1 MKILIIDDEPL
12 ARQRLCSVIDEL
24 GSGEVVAEGATGEQA
39 VSLCQQYTP
48 DVVLLDIR
56 MPGMSGIEAAHH
68 INKLREPPAII
79 FTTAYD
85 EYAIRAFETHA
96 VAYLLKPVRKEKLA
110 DALSAARRLTR
121 AQLQELGRNVN
132 ESESGQRQ
140 HISARLGGELRLI
153 PIGDIR
159 YLQAE
164 HKYVTVRY
172 GLGTVLIE
180 DSLKS
185 LEDEFPT
192 EFLRIHRN
200 ALVALRYLASLEKER
215 GGGHRVKLRDVP
227 ETLEVSR
234 RHLPNVRKIM
244 KTI

>member
-12 ARQRLCSVIDEL
+12 ARQRLHSVIDEL
-24 GSGEVVAEGATGEQA
+24 GCGDVIAEGGNGEEA
-39 VSLCQQYTP
+39 LALCQQHLP

-56 MPGMSGIEAAHH
+56 MPGMGGIEAARH
-68 INKLREPPAII
+68 INKLDSPPAII

-85 EYAIRAFETHA
+85 DFAIPAFETHA
-96 VAYLLKPVRKEKLA
+96 VDYLLKPIRKERLGE
-110 DALSAARRLTR
+110 ALGAAKRLTR
-121 AQLQELGRNVN
+121 VQLQELERSATNH
-132 ESESGQRQ
+132 EQRQ

-153 PIGDIR
+153 PIEDIR

-180 DSLKS
+180 ESLRS
-185 LEDEFPT
+185 LEEEFP
-192 EFLRIHRN
+192 ELFLRIHRN
-200 ALVALRYLASLEKER
+200 ALVAMRFIASLEKER
-215 GGGHRVKLRDVP
+215 GGGHHLKLRDVP

-234 RHLPNVRKIM
+234 RHLPNVRKVM
-244 KTI
+244 KGL

>member
-12 ARQRLCSVIDEL
+12 ARQRLHSVIEEL
-24 GSGEVVAEGATGEQA
+24 GSDSVVAEAGDGEQA
-39 VSLCQQYTP
+39 IALCQQYHP

-68 INKLREPPAII
+68 INKLDTPPAII

-85 EYAIRAFETHA
+85 DYAIPAFETHA
-96 VAYLLKPVRKEKLA
+96 VDYLLKPIRKERLA
-110 DALSAARRLTR
+110 EALGAAKRLTR
-121 AQLQELGRNVN
+121 VQLQALGRSTSDN
-132 ESESGQRQ
+132 GQRQ

-172 GLGTVLIE
+172 GQGTVLIE
-180 DSLKS
+180 ESLKS
-185 LEDEFPT
+185 LEEEFAT

-200 ALVALRYLASLEKER
+200 ALVALRYIAALEKER
-215 GGGHRVKLRDVP
+215 GGGHHVKLRDVQ

-234 RHLPNVRKIM
+234 RHLPNVRKMM
-244 KTI
+244 KTM

>member
-12 ARQRLCSVIDEL
+12 ACQRLHSVIDEL
-24 GSGEVVAEGATGEQA
+24 GSGTVVAEGNNGEQA
-39 VSLCQQYTP
+39 VALCQQHQP

-56 MPGMSGIEAAHH
+56 MPGMDGIEAAHH
-68 INKLREPPAII
+68 INKLATPPAVI

-85 EYAIRAFETHA
+85 DYAIPAFETHA
-96 VAYLLKPVRKEKLA
+96 VDYLLKPIRKERLNE
-110 DALSAARRLTR
+110 ALGAARRLTR
-121 AQLQELGRNVN
+121 AQLQELERSAAGTD
-132 ESESGQRQ
+132 QRQ

-153 PIGDIR
+153 PVTDIR

-172 GLGTVLIE
+172 GQGTVLIE
-180 DSLKS
+180 ESLKS
-185 LEDEFPT
+185 LEEEFPT

-200 ALVALRYLASLEKER
+200 ALVALRYIAALEKDR
-215 GGGHRVKLRDVP
+215 SGGHHIKLRDVP
-227 ETLEVSR
+227 EILEVSR
-234 RHLPNVRKIM
+234 RHLPNVRQVI

>member
-1 MKILIIDDEPL
+1 MMKILIIDDEPL
-12 ARQRLCSVIDEL
+12 ARQRLHSVIEEL
-24 GSGEVVAEGATGEQA
+24 GSHSVVAEGGTGQQA
-39 VSLCQQYTP
+39 VALCQQHQP

-56 MPGMSGIEAAHH
+56 MPGMGGIEAAHH
-68 INKLREPPAII
+68 INKLETPPAII

-85 EYAIRAFETHA
+85 DYAIPAFEAHA
-96 VAYLLKPVRKEKLA
+96 VDYLLKPVRKERL
-110 DALSAARRLTR
+110 DEALRAAKRLTR
-121 AQLQELGRNVN
+121 VQLHELAHSAGDN
-132 ESESGQRQ
+132 GQRQ

-172 GLGTVLIE
+172 GQGTVLIE
-180 DSLKS
+180 ESLKS
-185 LEDEFPT
+185 LEEEFAT

-200 ALVALRYLASLEKER
+200 ALVALRYIASLEKER
-215 GGGHRVKLRDVP
+215 SGGHHVKLRDVQ

-234 RHLPNVRKIM
+234 RHLPNVRKMM
-244 KTI
+244 KVM

>member
-1 MKILIIDDEPL
+1 MMKILIIDDEPL
-12 ARQRLCSVIDEL
+12 ARQRLHSVIDEL
-24 GSGEVVAEGATGEQA
+24 GAGTVIAEGATGEQA
-39 VSLCQQYTP
+39 VSLCQQSQP

-68 INKLREPPAII
+68 INKLDAPPAII

-85 EYAIRAFETHA
+85 DYAIPAFDTHA
-96 VAYLLKPVRKEKLA
+96 VAYLLKPVRKERL
-110 DALSAARRLTR
+110 DEALSAARRLTR
-121 AQLQELGRNVN
+121 VQLQELGRNV
-132 ESESGQRQ
+132 SEREQRQ

-153 PIGDIR
+153 PIADIR

-172 GLGTVLIE
+172 GQGTVLIE
-180 DSLKS
+180 ESLKS
-185 LEDEFPT
+185 LEEEFPA

-227 ETLEVSR
+227 ESLEVSR
-234 RHLPNVRKIM
+234 RHLPNVRKVM
-244 KTI
+244 KAI

>member
-12 ARQRLCSVIDEL
+12 ARQRLRSVIDEL
-24 GSGEVVAEGATGEQA
+24 GNSTVVAEGSNGEEA
-39 VSLCQQYTP
+39 VRLCQQHEP

-56 MPGMSGIEAAHH
+56 MPGMGGIEAAHH
-68 INKLREPPAII
+68 INKLGSPPAII

-85 EYAIRAFETHA
+85 DYAIPAFETHA
-96 VAYLLKPVRKEKLA
+96 VDYLLKPVRKERLEQ
-110 DALSAARRLTR
+110 ALGAARRLTR
-121 AQLQELGRNVN
+121 AQLQELERNVGEN
-132 ESESGQRQ
+132 EQRQ

-153 PIGDIR
+153 PIDEIR

-172 GLGTVLIE
+172 GQGTVLIE
-180 DSLKS
+180 ESLKS
-185 LEDEFPT
+185 LEEEFPT

-200 ALVALRYLASLEKER
+200 ALVALKYIASLEKER
-215 GGGHRVKLRDVP
+215 SGGHHIKLRDVP

-234 RHLPNVRKIM
+234 RHLPNVRKVM
-244 KTI
+244 KLM